1 MYIDIYWRRIIH
13 LHVELSVRRLIP
25 RGINSRDDFTWFFI
39 LRKGQDKRSAA
50 SAFRVTWSERAF
62 DKLPK
67 CIDREGLGSRHTRN
81 RQTEG

>member
-1 MYIDIYWRRIIH
+1 M
-13 LHVELSVRRLIP
+13 
-25 RGINSRDDFTWFFI
+25 NSRDDFTWFFS

-67 CIDREGLGSRHTRN
+67 CIDRERLESRHTRN
-81 RQTEG
+81 RQTEGCIVGEQIV